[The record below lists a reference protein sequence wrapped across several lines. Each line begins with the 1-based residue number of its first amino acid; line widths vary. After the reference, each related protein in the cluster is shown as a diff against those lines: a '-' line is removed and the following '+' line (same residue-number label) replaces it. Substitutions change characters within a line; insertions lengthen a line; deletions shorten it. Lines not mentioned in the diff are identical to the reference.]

1 MKKTNNNFKAV
12 NNFSPPAQEAM
23 RKEYEKYNDIRHN
36 IVNEIKEYVEK
47 LLIESNS
54 NPVVSGRIKNFSSY
68 YEKYLRLLKGD
79 VKDPIITDL
88 LGIRIICPFIEDLS
102 VIEEII
108 KNNFNILETERKGHY
123 NFKEFGYESTHLLIK
138 IPKDII
144 AKYGNP
150 GTNLVE
156 IQIRTIL
163 QDAWAEVE
171 HEIVYKAE
179 FSPFDEPMRRK
190 LAAVNASLSLA
201 DIIFQEIRSYQ
212 RKFSRELEK
221 RRESFYNKIEE
232 STDDLL
238 FEDDSLQEAPQKKAE
253 PEVRGSPLEPQ
264 PSLTTGKWSDEGSP
278 LEPQPSREYGEGSPL
293 EPQPSREYGEGSPL
307 ETAIFD
313 AGINHIDTD
322 KLSIDDL
329 LVNALSAH
337 NKNQFN
343 EAISQYSKILELKP
357 NNEIRSI
364 IYKHRGMA
372 NFACSQYKE
381 AIQDFTYALE
391 LDPKA
396 YKSAYYRGVVYSV
409 VKDYSN
415 AIDDYTLA
423 LSINPYQSFCLF
435 RRGQAYYHIGDYPQA
450 LSDCENSLALEPSN
464 KSAVKFKTLI
474 MDKLKM

>member
-1 MKKTNNNFKAV
+1 MENNKNEK
-12 NNFSPPAQEAM
+12 NNLSLPAQEAM
-23 RKEYEKYNDIRHN
+23 RKEYEKYEDIRRN
-36 IVNEIKEYVEK
+36 IVTEIKEYVGN
-47 LLIESNS
+47 LLKALNS
-54 NPVVSGRIKNFSSY
+54 NPVVSGRIKNFTSY
-68 YEKYLRLLKGD
+68 YGKYLRFLKNNINNP
-79 VKDPIITDL
+79 VITDL

-102 VIEEII
+102 VTEEII
-108 KNNFNILETERKGHY
+108 KKNFRILETERKGHY
-123 NFKEFGYESTHLLIK
+123 NFKEFGYESTHLLVK
-138 IPKDII
+138 IPENII
-144 AKYGNP
+144 TQYGNP
-150 GTNLVE
+150 GTDILE

-232 STDDLL
+232 STDELL
-238 FEDDSLQEAPQKKAE
+238 FAEETQKRIE
-253 PEVRGSPLEPQ
+253 PE
-264 PSLTTGKWSDEGSP
+264 
-278 LEPQPSREYGEGSPL
+278 
-293 EPQPSREYGEGSPL
+293 
-307 ETAIFD
+307 IFD
-313 AGINHIDTD
+313 TGIGSVDTD

-343 EAISQYSKILELKP
+343 EAINQYSKILELKP
-357 NNEIRSI
+357 DNIIRSI

-381 AIQDFTYALE
+381 AIEDFTRALE
-391 LDPKA
+391 LDQKA
-396 YKSAYYRGVVYSV
+396 YKAVYYRGVVNSV
-409 VKDYSN
+409 LKQYSN

-464 KSAVKFKTLI
+464 KSAIKFKALVI
-474 MDKLKM
+474 DKLKM